1 MPVSLESSPE
11 VALLAP
17 DLSGGGG
24 TRAYLLAQALRVL
37 GARVRVYGFL
47 FGDRLYPE
55 PPAGLA
61 VEWVRGANHPQFLA
75 RARSLLTKVQ
85 GQVLY
90 AIKPRPTSFGVA
102 LGDRL
107 GCWLRLQRRRPVMLD
122 IDDWEM
128 SWYGGDEWRYRP
140 GSPKRVA
147 AHLLKRDGVL
157 RLPDYPLYLQA
168 MERLVPWADALTVDT
183 RFLQARFGG
192 DYLPNGKDTDL
203 FDPAR
208 FDPAAA
214 RAALGLGD
222 TRLLMFPGTAR
233 PHKGLEDALE
243 ALDLLDRPEVRL
255 AIVGGRAID
264 DGYLDSLSQRW
275 PRWVVRLPQTPSDRM
290 AEVVAAAE
298 AIVVP
303 QRDAPTARAQFPMKL
318 GDAMAMAKPTIAT
331 RVGDIPEILGD
342 TGYLCDPNSPAQL
355 AAAIATVLDDPT
367 TATARGLAGRDR
379 CLAHYSLTA
388 MARLLEAP
396 LSQALSANHK

>member
-1 MPVSLESSPE
+1 MVLNLSSPE

-24 TRAYLLAQALRVL
+24 TRAYLLAQALLKL

-47 FGDRLYPE
+47 FGDCLYPE
-55 PPAGLA
+55 PPTGLA
-61 VEWVRGANHPQFLA
+61 VDWVRGANYPQFLGQ
-75 RARSLLTKVQ
+75 ARSLLGKMQ

-107 GCWLRLQRRRPVMLD
+107 GRWLRLQRRRPVMLD

-128 SWYGGDEWRYRP
+128 SWHGGDEWRYRP
-140 GSPKRVA
+140 GSLKRFL
-147 AHLLKRDGVL
+147 AHLIKREGVL

-168 MERLVPWADALTVDT
+168 MERLVPYADAVTVDT
-183 RFLQARFGG
+183 RFLQSRFGG
-192 DYLPNGKDTDL
+192 DYIPNGKDTDQFNPDH
-203 FDPAR
+203 FDS
-208 FDPAAA
+208 AAA
-214 RAALGLGD
+214 RAALGLSG

-233 PHKGLEDALE
+233 PHKGLEDVLQ
-243 ALDLLDRPEVRL
+243 ALDWLDRPDVRL
-255 AIVGGRAID
+255 AIVGGRVID
-264 DGYLDSLSQRW
+264 DGYLEGLVKRW
-275 PRWVVRLPQTPSDRM
+275 PRWLVRLPQTPSDRM

-342 TGYLCDPNSPAQL
+342 TGYLCDPDSPEQL
-355 AAAIATVLDDPT
+355 ARMIATVLDDP
-367 TATARGLAGRDR
+367 ARAAAQGRAARDR
-379 CLAHYSLTA
+379 CIAHYSLTA
-388 MARLLEAP
+388 MARALADPLE
-396 LSQALSANHK
+396 QALRSGSKP